1 MDKQEIKNYIEE
13 LVDAHAFIKG
23 SKLVTDTLVHSFM
36 NDDKS
41 DGKILPH
48 YELNVVE
55 LLEELVKEGKILE
68 IEYSVPELSF
78 RVKSLYVSAKLS
90 DIRSKATR
98 YNLNLLN
105 IAVD

>member
-23 SKLVTDTLVHSFM
+23 SKLVTDTLVHVLSK
-36 NDDKS
+36 DKEA
-41 DGKILPH
+41 KITSRQ
-48 YELNVVE
+48 EINVVDWV
-55 LLEELVKEGKILE
+55 EELIKEGKILE

-105 IAVD
+105 FAVV